1 MGDLLRFVTI
11 YAVFIMGFSQG
22 KISRHFKASE
32 NTMLRYTFN
41 YPVRGLKTWGREEIN
56 GYEK

>member
-41 YPVRGLKTWGREEIN
+41 YPVRGLKT
-56 GYEK
+56 